1 MDMAISTVTSTAN
14 RLRDKRGRFVKA
26 PKAVAEVQK
35 AEAPVEVNAPAV
47 VEVPDLRVEDLLVRH
62 GYHHIPNKEYKKLLK
77 GGYGVETLRQA
88 IGVMGLGVRLP
99 EAIALVDSEIYRPWI
114 VGQLKVI
121 VDHPRL
127 IEVLEWTLNS
137 EFNTWNQGYAKF
149 PRQGKGKVGPLAFLV
164 EKLNSLRKEGKTSIA
179 TIKYLAEAAKLLGWI
194 K

>member
-1 MDMAISTVTSTAN
+1 MATSNTITPR
-14 RLRDKRGRFVKA
+14 RLRDSRGRFVKA
-26 PKAVAEVQK
+26 PKAPQAVTEAQK
-35 AEAPVEVNAPAV
+35 APEIVKAPAKEV
-47 VEVPDLRVEDLLVRH
+47 VEVPDLRVEDLLVHH
-62 GYHHIPNKEYKKLLK
+62 GYHHIPLKEYKKLLK
-77 GGYGVETLRQA
+77 GYSKETLRQA
-88 IGVMGLGVRLP
+88 IGVMVTLGVRLP
-99 EAIALVDSEIYRPWI
+99 EALALSKSDIYRPWM

-121 VDHPRL
+121 LDHPGL

-137 EFNTWNQGYAKF
+137 EFTTWNQGFAKF